1 MTSLTTSQATSPG
14 TSPTSPTVRRGPA
27 GLLREVVRR
36 PSAGVVGLLVL
47 ICAVMTF
54 LAPSF
59 LTYGNW
65 YNLAQQMVFV
75 ALLAIGMTI
84 VLITGGIDLSVGSV
98 LGLSA
103 GVMAYLVNQGMMF
116 GLCLL
121 LAVAAG
127 AALGLVNGLVVT
139 KLGIPDFVATL
150 AMLGV
155 AGGLLYLWTGG
166 VPFTG
171 FMIPVYDT
179 LGGVTP
185 LVGDLTAPIL
195 AMAVIAVVVAFIMR
209 RTSFGR
215 HAYGVGGNR
224 EAARLSG
231 VDVDRVRV
239 TAYVLSGTLA
249 ACAGVLLAGRTTAV
263 APTIGVG
270 YEIQAI
276 AAAVIGGAALAGGR
290 GRVLGAV
297 LGALTLTVASNVINL
312 ASVSPTWQ
320 PVAVGTILLVAV
332 GLDRASA
339 SLSRRLGRA
348 APSR

>member
-1 MTSLTTSQATSPG
+1 
-14 TSPTSPTVRRGPA
+14 
-27 GLLREVVRR
+27 
-36 PSAGVVGLLVL
+36 VVGLLVL

-195 AMAVIAVVVAFIMR
+195 AMAVIAVVVA
-209 RTSFGR
+209 SSC
-215 HAYGVGGNR
+215 
-224 EAARLSG
+224 AARASDG
-231 VDVDRVRV
+231 TRTGSAA
-239 TAYVLSGTLA
+239 TARPRGCPAWTW
-249 ACAGVLLAGRTTAV
+249 AGCGSP
-263 APTIGVG
+263 PT
-270 YEIQAI
+270 
-276 AAAVIGGAALAGGR
+276 
-290 GRVLGAV
+290 
-297 LGALTLTVASNVINL
+297 S
-312 ASVSPTWQ
+312 S
-320 PVAVGTILLVAV
+320 
-332 GLDRASA
+332 
-339 SLSRRLGRA
+339 A
-348 APSR
+348 APSPPARACCWPGAPRPSRRPSASATRSRPSPRPSSAVPRWPVAGAGSSAPCSAR